1 MNDFTTKNGIETF
14 LSKHSFYNFSEV
26 RVFVQQGIVLMVG
39 KVLTNGEKKYLENSL
54 KRLPG
59 VKKVISKLEIS
70 SESVTVKLP
79 SLKSVLGIS

>member
-14 LSKHSFYNFSEV
+14 LGKHSFYNFSEV